1 MGLAYLKIAL
11 FPVIPTLKDDMPEET
26 ILQSK
31 VPQNLAGHSLLDY
44 LCDRFRYQSRENWE
58 ALIHSGKVTVDGKK
72 AGPEL
77 FLQKGDRVAY
87 SVVLQEPPV
96 DRNIQIIFEEDSFL
110 VATKPGQLPSH
121 ADGNFIKNT
130 FIYLITEQLRNKGW
144 RGDVRLAHRLDR
156 ETSGLMVVA
165 KNKEAHLTLVRQ
177 FERGLVEKEY
187 WAVVKGGVEKEKFE
201 VDGAIGRDPASGI
214 SVRQK
219 VVPEGMPFSKASL
232 THFEK
237 MENLRGFTLVRCLP
251 KTGRTNQIRVHLDS
265 VGHPIVGD
273 KLYGRTDAEFLEFI
287 HHVKAGGDPAWTGRT
302 ETPRHL
308 LHAAKLAF
316 AHPVTGNRV
325 TFEAEMPLDMRDFI
339 EKNR

>member
-1 MGLAYLKIAL
+1 
-11 FPVIPTLKDDMPEET
+11 MPEET
-26 ILQSK
+26 LLQSK

-44 LCDRFRYQSRENWE
+44 LSNRFRYQARESWE
-58 ALIHSGKVTVDGKK
+58 ALIRSGKVTVDGKK
-72 AGPEL
+72 VDPGL
-77 FLQKGDRVAY
+77 FLKKGDRVAY
-87 SVVLQEPPV
+87 SVVLKEPPV
-96 DRNIQIIFEEDSFL
+96 DRNILIILEEDSFL
-110 VATKPGQLPSH
+110 VAIKPGQLPSH

-130 FIYLITEQLRNKGW
+130 FIFLITERLRNSGW
-144 RGDVRLAHRLDR
+144 TGDVRLAHRLDR

-165 KNKEAHLTLVRQ
+165 KNKEAHLNLVRQ
-177 FERGLVEKEY
+177 FEQGLVEKEY
-187 WAVVKGGVEKEKFE
+187 WAIVKGGVEKEKFE
-201 VDGAIGRDPASGI
+201 VNEAIGKDPASVI

-219 VVPEGMPFSKASL
+219 VVPEGTPFSKPSR

-237 MENLRGFTLVRCLP
+237 MENLKGFTLVRCLP

-273 KLYGRTDAEFLEFI
+273 KLYGRTDGEFLEFI
-287 HHVKAGGDPAWTGRT
+287 RHVKAGGDPAWTGHM
-302 ETPRHL
+302 EVPRHL